1 MSRQMTKEEMVVAFN
16 NWMEDYTNRPE
27 AFEKTSSSAIKYL
40 KEKFNGEE
48 PSYGQVCAE
57 LMFEYLHMHFN
68 SNEKE

>member
-1 MSRQMTKEEMVVAFN
+1 MSNQMTKEEMVVAFN

-27 AFEKTSSSAIKYL
+27 AFKKTSNSAIEYL
-40 KEKFNGEE
+40 KEKLSGEE

-57 LMFEYLHMHFN
+57 LMFEYLHFN

>member
-1 MSRQMTKEEMVVAFN
+1 MSNQMTKEEMVVAFN

-27 AFEKTSSSAIKYL
+27 AFEKTSNSAIEYL
-40 KEKFNGEE
+40 KEKLNGEE

-57 LMFEYLHMHFN
+57 LMFEYLHFIN